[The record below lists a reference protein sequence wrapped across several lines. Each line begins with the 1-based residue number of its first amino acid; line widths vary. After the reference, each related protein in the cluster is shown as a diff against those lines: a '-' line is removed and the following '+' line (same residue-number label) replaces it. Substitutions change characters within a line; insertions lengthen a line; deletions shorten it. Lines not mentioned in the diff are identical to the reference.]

1 MPQPPHDLSHE
12 DDPNHFSSVVC
23 HKRKYCVKLVAAKQD
38 FSRANQGLIKK
49 GRIGLRSQC
58 GCEIPFER
66 FPTKLVNL
74 QDNFTKVCIHWK
86 QCSKVLKADREA
98 IKKVGLNNVIKRPLK
113 GGISS
118 KKYWVQAA
126 KKIRLVQGI
135 GGIYFAEDNAESSS
149 DASSDDESS
158 CVSSSDDDDDESSC
172 VSSSE
177 SSSEEDNS
185 SVSSSDASSNGDDDD
200 ESSCVSSSS
209 FTGSKSEQG
218 KCSMTCVYPK
228 SNFGL

>member
-38 FSRANQGLIKK
+38 FSRANQGIIKK

-66 FPTKLVNL
+66 FPTKLENL

-126 KKIRLVQGI
+126 KKIKLVQGK
-135 GGIYFAEDNAESSS
+135 GGIYFSEDNAESSS

-177 SSSEEDNS
+177 SSSEDDTS
-185 SVSSSDASSNGDDDD
+185 SVSSSDASSNDD
-200 ESSCVSSSS
+200 ESSCLSSSSS

-218 KCSMTCVYPK
+218 KCSMTYVY
-228 SNFGL
+228 SQAFLFY